1 MAYFL
6 AWFCL
11 CASGATGHLV
21 TTIPARGA
29 KEVNVGEG
37 VHMLPRYGVSPELV
51 RRVRSDK
58 ELQRLK
64 RDPRSAGS
72 NNVWSVNN
80 ALTWSVNTAL
90 TRSFCTRSNVRL
102 SRSADAQ
109 SHDSTKRVHC
119 ARKLWTHA
127 AWCSLAREVA
137 THGASTLQGR
147 GASLRKGIAPLEL
160 ARISH
165 QWEDE
170 NWAGP
175 TSYS

>member
-1 MAYFL
+1 MLRAYL
-6 AWFCL
+6 GMRDIGDHTNIVGGVKCSTSYSCVASLLDCL
-11 CASGATGHLV
+11 GQLFKII

-37 VHMLPRYGVSPELV
+37 VHMLPRYGVSPELL

-64 RDPRSAGS
+64 HDPLSAGS

-80 ALTWSVNTAL
+80 ALMGSIDTAL

-109 SHDSTKRVHC
+109 SPNSTKRVPC
-119 ARKLWTHA
+119 ARKLSTHA
-127 AWCSLAREVA
+127 A
-137 THGASTLQGR
+137 
-147 GASLRKGIAPLEL
+147 
-160 ARISH
+160 
-165 QWEDE
+165 
-170 NWAGP
+170 
-175 TSYS
+175 